1 MFLSLYVRR
10 EVRNSGAVPLLTV
23 YRLVRKKRNRGSRNN
38 LKHWRVFVLISY
50 FNLSFLFFV
59 FFHWV
64 VEERNRGSWNNLWK
78 WKICILGAGISNA
91 RPVRR
96 KKDLPQSWYTY
107 AVNWLMICSDLITFS
122 RKISQWSFLAGGL
135 VINQDPI
142 YSQPP
147 PAEWRWPI

>member
-59 FFHWV
+59 FFHWLLRK
-64 VEERNRGSWNNLWK
+64 ETEAAGTIYGSGKYVDCEQKSQIHDQLKEKSIFHNHDTPL
-78 WKICILGAGISNA
+78 
-91 RPVRR
+91 
-96 KKDLPQSWYTY
+96 QS
-107 AVNWLMICSDLITFS
+107 ID
-122 RKISQWSFLAGGL
+122 
-135 VINQDPI
+135 
-142 YSQPP
+142 
-147 PAEWRWPI
+147 